1 MVMRKTKYHR
11 LREGRVYTDAQFR
24 KPPVKVP
31 MKAIALAIM
40 LFLVGSSFLSLGCLI
55 VTGIVGNSKDGQ
67 GFVLIVIGSLT
78 FIPGSYHTWLA
89 YNAHKGRRGFS
100 YTDIPSLE

>member
-1 MVMRKTKYHR
+1 MNVT
-11 LREGRVYTDAQFR
+11 VCF
-24 KPPVKVP
+24 V
-31 MKAIALAIM
+31 
-40 LFLVGSSFLSLGCLI
+40 LFLK
-55 VTGIVGNSKDGQ
+55 NDGQ

-100 YTDIPSLE
+100 YSDIPTLE